1 MAYNLAQKISG
12 NAKTVITNIGPFVT
26 SKKLA
31 TLSLCNIH
39 ATDSVS
45 VDLYVT
51 SQVGTDITDTG
62 TDSNE
67 ADNAIT
73 ASSVTL
79 TVDGTAATSDIFAD
93 EKVWKSDETLFGTC
107 TVRNSDTE
115 IVFGGGLS
123 QTLEN
128 NDSLY
133 TGTRYYI
140 LKSVVIPVNTTLVLN
155 KDELRVDPNDYLMY
169 IKLSA
174 GDSAVDAIIRK

>member
-1 MAYNLAQKISG
+1 MAYNLAQKVSG
-12 NAKTVITNIGPFVT
+12 VAKTVISGIGSLLT
-26 SKKLA
+26 SEETV

-67 ADNAIT
+67 ADNAAT
-73 ASSVTL
+73 TSSVTL
-79 TVDGTAATSDIFAD
+79 TVDGTAATSDTFLD
-93 EKVWKSDETLFGTC
+93 EQVWKSDKTLFGTC
-107 TVRNSDTE
+107 TARNSNTE

-123 QTLEN
+123 QTLAN

-140 LKSVVIPVNTTLVLN
+140 LKGVTIPVNTTLVLN
-155 KDELRVDPNDYLMY
+155 KDELRVDPNDYLTY

-174 GDSAVDAIIRK
+174 TDSAVDIIGRK